1 MNGLKTEYWEIYLNL
16 IDFRVQTR
24 WKKLSPS
31 TNNFDSSK
39 KCMKGLYFIKNT
51 LWLMTHLCGGLDEFA
66 VFRVK
71 LAVEILFTRILYD
84 LAFNSIV
91 AHFHIYEYIH
101 ICIFRKSSFIRN
113 KLLTEESL
121 REDSM
126 EEENYIPEVRSQYLY
141 HFHCSLIIIINL

>member
-1 MNGLKTEYWEIYLNL
+1 MNGLKTDYWNIFEPDWFQGADTLEKIVTFNKQLRQ
-16 IDFRVQTR
+16 F
-24 WKKLSPS
+24 KKVHERFVLHKKYPL
-31 TNNFDSSK
+31 TNDSS
-39 KCMKGLYFIKNT
+39 
-51 LWLMTHLCGGLDEFA
+51 LWGSRWVL
-66 VFRVK
+66 RVK

-126 EEENYIPEVRSQYLY
+126 EEENYIPEVGNQHLY
-141 HFHCSLIIIINL
+141 YFHSLLSIIIIIL